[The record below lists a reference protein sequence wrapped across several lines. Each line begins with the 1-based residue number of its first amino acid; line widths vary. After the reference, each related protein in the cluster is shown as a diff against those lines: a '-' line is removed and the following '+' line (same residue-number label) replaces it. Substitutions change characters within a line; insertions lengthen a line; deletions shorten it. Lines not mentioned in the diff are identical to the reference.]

1 MFEEILECNLEIP
14 SDIDPDV
21 EDLILSLLRTNPNE
35 RLGAGDKGSGN
46 GMDTLKKH
54 KFFDG
59 YLFEKVHQSVPPI
72 SSILQTETDDESLSD
87 QRLDDINL
95 VLDNIQL

>member
-21 EDLILSLLRTNPNE
+21 EDLILCLLRTNPNE

-46 GMDTLKKH
+46 DIDALKRH
-54 KFFDG
+54 KFFSG
-59 YLFEKVHQSVPPI
+59 YAFEKVHQSVPPI
-72 SSILQTETDDESLSD
+72 SSILQTETDDDSLSD
-87 QRLDDINL
+87 HRIDDINM